1 MELRQLLIFC
11 TAAELLNFTKAG
23 LSLGYAQSNI
33 TGQIRLLEEELQ
45 VRLFERFGR
54 NIQLTNE
61 GKTFYQKA
69 HHILNL
75 CEEAKSEFSSDDIS
89 GVLNIGA
96 VETICVYHLPNILS
110 QYRKLYPKVE
120 IRIQTDVCDR
130 FLELVK
136 NNTIDIALVLT
147 EKIKSSEMTIQT
159 LNYEP
164 MSVIVSPNHPLAD
177 KKMITP
183 KDFSNECL
191 ITTLPGCGYRPLILS
206 LFEKHGVKPG
216 SLMELSSVASI
227 KHCTIA
233 GLGIAILPHVSVKS
247 HVKSGS
253 LVELKLRGIEFD
265 VKKQLIYH
273 QKKWLTPAMKVF
285 LDLCSSSL
293 QVVDTY

>member
-45 VRLFERFGR
+45 VKLFERFGR

-61 GKTFYQKA
+61 GKIFYQKVR
-69 HHILNL
+69 HILNL
-75 CEEAKSEFSSDDIS
+75 CEQAKNEFSSNNIS

-110 QYRKLYPKVE
+110 EYRKLYPKVE

-136 NNTIDIALVLT
+136 TNTIDIALVLT
-147 EKIKSSEMTIQT
+147 DKVKSSEMTVQT

-164 MSVIVSPNHPLAD
+164 MSVITSPSHPLA
-177 KKMITP
+177 KKKFITP

-233 GLGIAILPHVSVKS
+233 GLGVAILPYVSIKEYVKA
-247 HVKSGS
+247 GS
-253 LVELKLRGIEFD
+253 LVELKLRGIDLD

-273 QKKWLTPAMKVF
+273 HKKWLTPAMKAF
-285 LDLCSSSL
+285 LDLCVTML
-293 QVVDTY
+293 QVA